1 MAYSLEQLEQIYAL
15 CLDLPKEQRAPF
27 ITETCSRDPEMKE
40 MLLRMLG
47 HNQQAIEYFDQL
59 QQTLARGIAEGAIAK
74 FETGEMLG
82 NYRILSFLAKG
93 GMSNVYMAERADG
106 HFEQQ
111 VVVKTLPAK
120 KIKEDLVHQVQSA
133 DLN

>member
-1 MAYSLEQLEQIYAL
+1 MAYSLEKLEHIYAQ
-15 CLDLPKEQRAPF
+15 CLDLPQDQRTAF
-27 ITETCSRDPEMKE
+27 IVETCSSNPEMEE
-40 MLLRMLG
+40 MLLRMLN
-47 HNQQAIEYFDQL
+47 HNQQAIEYFNQL
-59 QQTLARGIAEGAIAK
+59 QQTLARGMAEGAIPR

-120 KIKEDLVHQVQSA
+120 IMQEDVVHHY
-133 DLN
+133 